1 MTVAACLGIYLSFVV
16 ILEEWYQYGD
26 AGQEGKKKNA
36 GVRLLRRC
44 VCVYVCAYVDVYLSL
59 DSSELFFQRTHTHA
73 HTANPT

>member
-36 GVRLLRRC
+36 GVRVLRRW
-44 VCVYVCAYVDVYLSL
+44 VCVCAYVDVCLSCDGVIYITL
-59 DSSELFFQRTHTHA
+59 LFTHFI
-73 HTANPT
+73 